1 MSYPQ
6 ELKYSVEHEWIRVDG
21 NVGTVGIT
29 AFAAEQIGD
38 IVFVEL
44 PAVGDTL
51 AATQAFGVIES
62 VKAVSELFAPVSGT
76 VLEVN
81 DVLGD
86 APETI
91 ASEPYGD
98 GWLLKVELS
107 DPAELDA
114 LMDAGAYEEMID
126 AA

>member
-1 MSYPQ
+1 MAYPDD
-6 ELKYSVEHEWIRVDG
+6 LKYSVEHEWIRVED
-21 NVGTVGIT
+21 NIGTVGIT

-44 PAVGDTL
+44 PSVGDTL
-51 AATQAFGVIES
+51 TATQAFGVIES

-76 VLEVN
+76 VVEVN
-81 DVLGD
+81 DILGD

-107 DPAELDA
+107 DPSELDG
-114 LMDAGAYEEMID
+114 LMDSGAYEEMID

>member
-6 ELKYSVEHEWIRVDG
+6 ELKYSVEHEWIRVED

-29 AFAAEQIGD
+29 AFAAEQVGD

-44 PAVGDTL
+44 PSVGDTVT
-51 AATQAFGVIES
+51 ATQAFGVIES

-76 VLEVN
+76 VVEVN
-81 DVLGD
+81 DILGD

-91 ASEPYGD
+91 SSEPYGD

>member
-21 NVGTVGIT
+21 DVGTVGIT

-44 PAVGDTL
+44 PSVGDTL
-51 AATQAFGVIES
+51 TAAQAFGVIES

-76 VLEVN
+76 VVAVN
-81 DVLGD
+81 DILGD

-107 DPAELDA
+107 DPAELDG
-114 LMDAGAYEEMID
+114 LMEAGAYEEMID

>member
-1 MSYPQ
+1 MSYPD
-6 ELKYSVEHEWIRVDG
+6 ELKYSNEHEWIRVEG
-21 NVGTVGIT
+21 KIGTVGIT
-29 AFAAEQIGD
+29 AFAAEQVGD

-44 PAVGDTL
+44 PSVGDTL
-51 AATQAFGVIES
+51 TATQAFGVIES

-76 VLEVN
+76 VVEVN
-81 DVLGD
+81 DILGD

-98 GWLLKVELS
+98 GWLVKVELS
-107 DPAELDA
+107 DPSEVDA
-114 LMDAGAYEEMID
+114 LMDSGAYEEMID

>member
-81 DVLGD
+81 DILGD

>member
-1 MSYPQ
+1 MANPQ
-6 ELKYSVEHEWIRVDG
+6 ELKYSVEHEWIRVED
-21 NVGTVGIT
+21 NIGTVGIT
-29 AFAAEQIGD
+29 AFAAEQVGD

-51 AATQAFGVIES
+51 TATQAFGVIES

-76 VLEVN
+76 VVEVN
-81 DVLGD
+81 DILGD

-91 ASEPYGD
+91 SSEPYGD
-98 GWLLKVELS
+98 GWLVKVELS
-107 DPAELDA
+107 DPSELDG
-114 LMDAGAYEEMID
+114 LMEAGAYEEMTD

>member
-1 MSYPQ
+1 VSYPH
-6 ELKYSVEHEWIRVDG
+6 ELKYSTEHEWIRVEG
-21 NVGTVGIT
+21 NIGTVGVT
-29 AFAAEQIGD
+29 AFAAEQVGD

-44 PAVGDTL
+44 PSVGDTVS
-51 AATQAFGVIES
+51 ATQAFGVIES

-76 VLEVN
+76 VIEVN
-81 DVLGD
+81 DILGD

-91 ASEPYGD
+91 AAEPYGD
-98 GWLLKVELS
+98 GWLVKVELS
-107 DPAELDA
+107 DPSEVDA

>member
-1 MSYPQ
+1 MAYPQ
-6 ELKYSVEHEWIRVDG
+6 ELKYSNEHEWIRVDG

-51 AATQAFGVIES
+51 TATQAFGVIES
-62 VKAVSELFAPVSGT
+62 VKAVSELYAPVSGK
-76 VLEVN
+76 VIEVN
-81 DVLGD
+81 EMLGD

-107 DPAELDA
+107 DPAEVDA